1 MRARTG
7 TFILS
12 CCVKQC
18 VLLLHNPN
26 RGLAGL
32 ALGLGINFFSK
43 SDSILVIDNGSIGE
57 ISAHF
62 HMLLIG
68 FWNAVTFSK
77 CTNWQKMLVLKLLNY
92 TNSDFLLQKNLN
104 QPGKIL
110 GFAMILISLL
120 SLLLQQKS
128 FHCRMSQQNFIRQK
142 YQL

>member
-1 MRARTG
+1 MRVRTG

-62 HMLLIG
+62 RMLLIG
-68 FWNAVTFSK
+68 FWNAVAMLFFSQVPES
-77 CTNWQKMLVLKLLNY
+77 TSY
-92 TNSDFLLQKNLN
+92 
-104 QPGKIL
+104 
-110 GFAMILISLL
+110 
-120 SLLLQQKS
+120 
-128 FHCRMSQQNFIRQK
+128 NFEGTSTYNR
-142 YQL
+142 

>member
-62 HMLLIG
+62 RMLLIG
-68 FWNAVTFSK
+68 FWNAVRPSIGLTVDDGA
-77 CTNWQKMLVLKLLNY
+77 N
-92 TNSDFLLQKNLN
+92 
-104 QPGKIL
+104 
-110 GFAMILISLL
+110 LL
-120 SLLLQQKS
+120 SFKIVLEDVLPGT
-128 FHCRMSQQNFIRQK
+128 
-142 YQL
+142 

>member
-43 SDSILVIDNGSIGE
+43 SDSILVIDNKKNIATSYGN
-57 ISAHF
+57 HF
-62 HMLLIG
+62 WDYL
-68 FWNAVTFSK
+68 
-77 CTNWQKMLVLKLLNY
+77 
-92 TNSDFLLQKNLN
+92 
-104 QPGKIL
+104 KIL
-110 GFAMILISLL
+110 QVCSTYLVRHMQSLDW
-120 SLLLQQKS
+120 
-128 FHCRMSQQNFIRQK
+128 
-142 YQL
+142 

>member
-1 MRARTG
+1 MRVRTG

-62 HMLLIG
+62 RMLLIG
-68 FWNAVTFSK
+68 FWNAVTMYPVYQNVCRFFSEIK
-77 CTNWQKMLVLKLLNY
+77 CLSSFFQK
-92 TNSDFLLQKNLN
+92 
-104 QPGKIL
+104 
-110 GFAMILISLL
+110 
-120 SLLLQQKS
+120 
-128 FHCRMSQQNFIRQK
+128 
-142 YQL
+142 

>member
-1 MRARTG
+1 MRVRTG

-62 HMLLIG
+62 RMLLIG
-68 FWNAVTFSK
+68 FWNAVYCHTYLYHRVIK
-77 CTNWQKMLVLKLLNY
+77 
-92 TNSDFLLQKNLN
+92 
-104 QPGKIL
+104 
-110 GFAMILISLL
+110 AL
-120 SLLLQQKS
+120 SQYWKV
-128 FHCRMSQQNFIRQK
+128 
-142 YQL
+142 

>member
-1 MRARTG
+1 MRVRTG

-62 HMLLIG
+62 RMLLIG
-68 FWNAVTFSK
+68 FWNAVSSLIDPL
-77 CTNWQKMLVLKLLNY
+77 WLNE
-92 TNSDFLLQKNLN
+92 
-104 QPGKIL
+104 
-110 GFAMILISLL
+110 
-120 SLLLQQKS
+120 
-128 FHCRMSQQNFIRQK
+128 
-142 YQL
+142 

>member
-62 HMLLIG
+62 RMLLIG
-68 FWNAVTFSK
+68 FWNAVRLCVCNEAEAIASAFDHLF
-77 CTNWQKMLVLKLLNY
+77 QFQHLELVVY
-92 TNSDFLLQKNLN
+92 YS
-104 QPGKIL
+104 
-110 GFAMILISLL
+110 
-120 SLLLQQKS
+120 
-128 FHCRMSQQNFIRQK
+128 
-142 YQL
+142 